1 VVRTLSNSPLCRN
14 IATCNP
20 LRAARPAQEERRGVD
35 RRSECAC
42 TRRTTKN
49 CTCLE
54 SSSFAPSDRAVRTR
68 EENRDAKHTRRVDHH
83 SLTHPHQVNMQRPP
97 PRSRGG
103 ASRIPR
109 PQGSLGDLRN
119 PSLGHGELA
128 RSHDSGISR
137 SASLVSLASMAASR
151 TAVTRR
157 RAVSR
162 PDVLDEGRGV
172 AACFD
177 RSSSSRGECTAE
189 EHFLVHLECR
199 HALEVAKVR

>member
-1 VVRTLSNSPLCRN
+1 
-14 IATCNP
+14 
-20 LRAARPAQEERRGVD
+20 
-35 RRSECAC
+35 
-42 TRRTTKN
+42 
-49 CTCLE
+49 
-54 SSSFAPSDRAVRTR
+54 
-68 EENRDAKHTRRVDHH
+68 
-83 SLTHPHQVNMQRPP
+83 MQRPP

-109 PQGSLGDLRN
+109 PQGSLGDLRT
-119 PSLGHGELA
+119 SLGHGGGELA

-151 TAVTRR
+151 THAAVTRR

-162 PDVLDEGRGV
+162 PDVLDEDMGRGV

-177 RSSSSRGECTAE
+177 RTSSRDECTAE

-199 HALEVAKVR
+199 HALEVAKVL